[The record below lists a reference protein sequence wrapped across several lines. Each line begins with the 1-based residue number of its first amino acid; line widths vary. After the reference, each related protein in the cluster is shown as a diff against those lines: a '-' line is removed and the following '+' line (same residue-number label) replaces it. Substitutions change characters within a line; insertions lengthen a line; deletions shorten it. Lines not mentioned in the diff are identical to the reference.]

1 MFGMAIDST
10 SCVGAAAI
18 SEGAAFTHSAGF
30 DSDAYL
36 REVLE
41 RFADH
46 PANRIDELLSRSS
59 AAQHSCSR
67 EA

>member
-1 MFGMAIDST
+1 MFGMAIEST
-10 SCVGAAAI
+10 SCVAAAAI
-18 SEGAAFTHSAGF
+18 TEGAAFTDPAGL
-30 DSDAYL
+30 DSNAYL

-59 AAQHSCSR
+59 AAQQSSSR

>member
-1 MFGMAIDST
+1 M
-10 SCVGAAAI
+10 GAAAI
-18 SEGAAFTHSAGF
+18 SEGAAFTDPAEL

-59 AAQHSCSR
+59 AAQQSSSR